1 MSVRIDKSTV
11 FYEEA
16 SAYAGV
22 KKAVKL
28 VKKDMELVFGSYPNV
43 YCKEENKKDFS
54 VIIYGTVGK
63 SEILEQ
69 LDKAGKIDLKAIQ
82 GKWEVY
88 LFSILENP
96 LEGIEK
102 AIVIAG
108 SDKRG
113 TIYGLFH
120 LSELLGVSPLVNWN
134 HVWPKQKTSVEF
146 SSRDS
151 LISKVPSVKYRG
163 FFINDEWP
171 AFGTW
176 AKTHF
181 GGMNTKCYE
190 KIFELLLRLKGNYLW
205 PAMWDSNFN
214 LDGPGLENAR
224 LADEY
229 GIVMSTSH
237 HEPCMR
243 SGQEYSMVR
252 GVDSVYGDAW
262 DFRKN
267 PEGITRFWR
276 DGLLRNREFENV
288 ITMGM
293 RGENDTPLLDGISL
307 KENVELLRKI
317 IKTQNDLI
325 KETVNPNLD
334 EVPRQ
339 IVLFTEVEEFFY
351 GNEDVPGLLGE
362 PELDG
367 VTLMLSDNNAGATRT
382 LPSEAMRNHRGG
394 YGMYYHL
401 DMHGGPH
408 SFQWIGS
415 AYLPKIWEQ
424 MTMAY
429 EYGVREIWVVNVGD
443 VATQEYGLSYF
454 LDLAYDMETYG
465 KAGCKGTV
473 EYTKRWID
481 RQFMSIYSEKDREM
495 LKQIFMEYTGLL
507 AKRKHELMNES
518 VYHPVH
524 FGEADEIFECSEWIL
539 NACNE
544 LKAKCPKEILPA
556 FISLVYYP
564 ACGTANLM
572 KMWILAGKNKLY
584 AKQNRVE
591 ANRIADEIA
600 ECFRIDTALTEEYH
614 QIGDG
619 MFDGFGLSEHIG
631 FTNWNEEDNKYPTRR
646 YIYPA
651 NHPRMI
657 LCRKT
662 DEDYVI
668 GSPWVDALLT
678 RIDNPQIWNDALRP
692 DVKEIV
698 FEIACASR
706 VSITY
711 QIECDCPWMT
721 FSKMQGVTK
730 ETETIVLTIQ
740 REKLK
745 GRVSGTFKVKN
756 VGFGESTITIEAENL
771 PEQVE
776 HNVFLERNHYISME
790 AVHFAKKED
799 TKKGGFEILEPYG
812 RTGSAIKAFP
822 VTTDFLKEQEKPWVE
837 YFFEASETGTYKIR
851 FYMSATT
858 PVVYE
863 RKQYIGF
870 AVNEEAL
877 QIVNTIYH
885 EEEQFFLSEQWKQE
899 ANDNIKLLE
908 CRVTCRKG
916 KNRLRFFA
924 VSPAIVLEKI
934 VLYPEGIPLLDSY
947 LGPKESYRT

>member
-1 MSVRIDKSTV
+1 MSIRIDKNTL
-11 FYEEA
+11 FYEEK
-16 SAYAGV
+16 SAYSGV
-22 KKAVKL
+22 KKAADL
-28 VKKDMELVFGSYPNV
+28 VKKDMELVFGSYPDI
-43 YCKEENKKDFS
+43 YCKEYYEKDS
-54 VIIYGTVGK
+54 TVIIYGTVGK

-69 LDKAGKIDLKAIQ
+69 LDKAGQISLEAVK

-88 LFSILENP
+88 SFSILENP

-102 AIVIAG
+102 AVVIAG

-120 LSELLGVSPLVNWN
+120 LSEELGVSPLVNWSQ
-134 HVWPKQKTSVEF
+134 VWPKKKTSVEF
-146 SSRDS
+146 SRCDS
-151 LISKVPSVKYRG
+151 LVSKVPSVKYRG

-181 GGMNTKCYE
+181 GGMNAKCYE

-252 GVDSVYGDAW
+252 GKDSIYGDAW
-262 DFRKN
+262 DFRRN
-267 PEGITRFWR
+267 PEGITRFWK

-293 RGENDTPLLDGISL
+293 RGENDTPLLDGNSL
-307 KENVELLRKI
+307 KENIELLRQI

-325 KETVNPNLD
+325 KETINPDLE

-351 GNEDVPGLLGE
+351 GNENVPGLLGE

-429 EYGVREIWVVNVGD
+429 EYGVRKIWVVNVGD

-473 EYTKRWID
+473 EYTKKWID

-495 LKQIFMEYTGLL
+495 LKQIFMDYTGLL
-507 AKRKHELMNES
+507 AKRKHELMNDA

-524 FGEADEIFECSEWIL
+524 FGEADEILGISEQIL
-539 NACNE
+539 NACSE
-544 LKAKCPKEILPA
+544 LKAKCPQDMLPA

-591 ANRIADEIA
+591 ANRIADEIGD
-600 ECFRIDTALTEEYH
+600 CFRIDTALTEEYH
-614 QIGDG
+614 QIGNG
-619 MFDGFGLSEHIG
+619 AFDGFGLSEHIG
-631 FTNWNEEDNKYPTRR
+631 FTNWNEEDNQYPIRR

-657 LCRKT
+657 LCRKK

-668 GSPWVDALLT
+668 GSPWVDAVLT
-678 RIDNPQIWNDALRP
+678 RIDNPQIWKDALRP
-692 DVKEIV
+692 DVNEIV

-706 VSITY
+706 IPITY
-711 QIECDCPWMT
+711 QIECDCSWMT

-730 ETETIVLTIQ
+730 ETERIVLTIQ
-740 REKLK
+740 REKFK

-771 PEQVE
+771 TEQME
-776 HNVFLERNHYISME
+776 YNVFLERDHYISMD
-790 AVHFAKKED
+790 AVHFAKKGD

-822 VTTDFLKEQEKPWVE
+822 VTVDFLKEKERPWVE
-837 YFFEASETGTYKIR
+837 YFFEASENGIYKIR

-870 AVNEEAL
+870 RMNEEEL
-877 QIVNTIYH
+877 QIVNTVYK
-885 EEEQFFLSEQWKQE
+885 EEEQFFLSDQWKQE

-908 CRVTCRKG
+908 CSAACKKG

-924 VSPAIVLEKI
+924 MSPAVVLEKI
-934 VLYPEGIPLLDSY
+934 VLYLEEKSLLDSY
-947 LGPKESYRT
+947 LGPKESYRS

>member
-22 KKAVKL
+22 KKVVKL

-43 YCKEENKKDFS
+43 YYKEENKKDFS

-120 LSELLGVSPLVNWN
+120 LSELLGVSPLVNGN
-134 HVWPKQKTSVEF
+134 HVWPKKKTSVEV

-325 KETVNPNLD
+325 KKTVNPNLD

-481 RQFMSIYSEKDREM
+481 RQFMSIYPEKDREM

-614 QIGDG
+614 RIGDG

-631 FTNWNEEDNKYPTRR
+631 FTNWNEEDNKYPIRR

-706 VSITY
+706 VPITY
-711 QIECDCPWMT
+711 QIECDCPWMI

-776 HNVFLERNHYISME
+776 HNVFLERDHYISME